1 MDKKEESISSSEK
14 NQKQDS
20 SKESNIENKSKLEN
34 SFSNSNKSVS
44 NQKNKEEEGI
54 SVPHPL
60 PLQLN
65 KVKHRLLFLSP
76 TVRTGLERECN
87 KNDFFREGDSY
98 IGKGAFGEV
107 WKVSHRKSNKIYV
120 IKVMDKSTI
129 KEQKLSDQINR
140 EIEIMYKLNHPH
152 VMRLIN
158 HFEDDEKFYLIM
170 PYASKGQLYSLLRR
184 QVRFDQRTAAQYMRE
199 VLEAVRYIHSFSPK
213 IIHRDIKPENLLLDD
228 NYRVLLSDFGWS
240 NFLDENESRKTFC
253 GTPEYLSPEMAKK
266 SGHNEMVDIWAL
278 GVLLFEFLA
287 GYAPF
292 SGSCPKELYTN
303 IKKLKINWSV
313 DFPPLAKNL
322 ISKILKL
329 NPSERLSVDEIL
341 DHPWFTQ
348 NPPLRHVLTNY
359 LTDEKD
365 ILKSHLIIA
374 TPESVED
381 KLNDLTDP
389 HKKRKFGTL
398 KIDVDEEEEEE
409 SDDEEENKNEN
420 NKNENNK
427 NENKKE
433 KNKNDNNINDHIIND
448 NKYDNNNI
456 NNIIIINNIIDNDNK
471 NIDIKENDKNKINE
485 KKKNVKTV
493 KKESA
498 NRIYIS
504 NIHEDYIA
512 LKKEK
517 KELQKKYDELVEI
530 EKKENSLTIN
540 LEKENEELKTKQ
552 ENLKNSNMELIDQE
566 IKKYKLLSEDREKI
580 LNELDEINNKN
591 NELNLQNELLQNKI
605 NLMKKEQDELK
616 NKIINLTKENNNY
629 ILQIEELTKQIEEL
643 KSNKPQINFDD
654 TDKLAEHIKEINEG
668 NIKKLSDTISPMNI
682 NIENFGKKVDDLI
695 NNKVLSF
702 INDKMKT
709 FDELLKEKNDKNNNN
724 TPFFDE
730 NKKLIEEL
738 SEQKSILA
746 KNNKDKLEELKNKN
760 NILEER
766 IKNLLEEKKI
776 NNELNENKIK
786 ELEKAKRKI
795 KNLNDKIYD
804 INAFVNLNCDNET
817 FKKKLCTIC
826 QLEKFK

>member
-1 MDKKEESISSSEK
+1 MEKKNESNSSEEKKENTKDI
-14 NQKQDS
+14 
-20 SKESNIENKSKLEN
+20 NIENNTSEISNTNSSK
-34 SFSNSNKSVS
+34 NSNI
-44 NQKNKEEEGI
+44 NKEDDS

-60 PLQLN
+60 PLMLN
-65 KVKHRLLFLSP
+65 KVKNRLLFLSP
-76 TVRTGLERECN
+76 TVRAGLERECN
-87 KNDFFREGDSY
+87 KKDFFRQGDSY

-107 WKVSHRKSNKIYV
+107 WKVSHRQSNKIYV
-120 IKVMDKSTI
+120 IKVMDKSSI

-152 VMRLIN
+152 VIRLIN

-213 IIHRDIKPENLLLDD
+213 IIHRDIKPENLLLDE

-240 NFLDENESRKTFC
+240 NFLDENEYRKTFC

-303 IKKLKINWSV
+303 IKKLKINWPI

-322 ISKILKL
+322 VSKILKL
-329 NPSERLSVDEIL
+329 NPSERLSIEEIL

-348 NPPLRHVLTNY
+348 NQPLRHVLTDY

-381 KLNDLTDP
+381 KINDITDP

-398 KIDVDEEEEEE
+398 KIKSNEDED
-409 SDDEEENKNEN
+409 SNDSNDKINNSEEENKINIEN
-420 NKNENNK
+420 NEKE
-427 NENKKE
+427 ENKDSE
-433 KNKNDNNINDHIIND
+433 KNKIKIKNNE
-448 NKYDNNNI
+448 NI
-456 NNIIIINNIIDNDNK
+456 
-471 NIDIKENDKNKINE
+471 ENDKNNDE
-485 KKKNVKTV
+485 KSEKDKN
-493 KKESA
+493 

-504 NIHEDYIA
+504 NIHENYIF

-517 KELQKKYDELVEI
+517 KELQKKYDELI
-530 EKKENSLTIN
+530 IKEKKENDLLKI
-540 LEKENEELKTKQ
+540 LEEENK
-552 ENLKNSNMELIDQE
+552 NLKNRHENFKNGHITLINQE
-566 IKKYKLLSEDREKI
+566 IKKYKLLSEDREK
-580 LNELDEINNKN
+580 LLTELEEINSRNNK
-591 NELNLQNELLQNKI
+591 LILQNELLQNQI
-605 NLMKKEQDELK
+605 NLMKKHQDELN
-616 NKIINLTKENNNY
+616 NKIINLTKDNNKY
-629 ILQIEELTKQIEEL
+629 ISQIEELTKKLENYNSTND
-643 KSNKPQINFDD
+643 KNNFSLDAPE
-654 TDKLAEHIKEINEG
+654 KLAEQINEISEK
-668 NIKKLSDTISPMNI
+668 NIKNLNDNISPIKSSFINLEKNI
-682 NIENFGKKVDDLI
+682 DDLI

-702 INDKMKT
+702 INNKIKT
-709 FDELLKEKNDKNNNN
+709 FDDMIKEKKDINLNNNN
-724 TPFFDE
+724 NVLFEE

-738 SEQKSILA
+738 NKQKSMMS
-746 KNNKDKLEELKNKN
+746 NNDKDKFDDLKNKN

-766 IKNLLEEKKI
+766 IKNLLEEKKVS
-776 NNELNENKIK
+776 NDLYETKNK
-786 ELEKAKRKI
+786 ELEKTKRKI
-795 KNLNDKIYD
+795 KDLNNKIYD
-804 INAFVNLNCDNET
+804 INSYINSNCKSET
-817 FKKKLCTIC
+817 FKKKICTIC
-826 QLEKFK
+826 QLEDFK

>member
-1 MDKKEESISSSEK
+1 MDKKNDSISSGEK
-14 NQKQDS
+14 NQKLDS
-20 SKESNIENKSKLEN
+20 SKDLNSEKSK
-34 SFSNSNKSVS
+34 SNSNQKEKSDDS
-44 NQKNKEEEGI
+44 

-60 PLQLN
+60 PLKLN
-65 KVKHRLLFLSP
+65 KVKNRLLFLSP
-76 TVRTGLERECN
+76 TVRTGIERECN

-107 WKVSHRKSNKIYV
+107 WKVSHRQTNKIYV
-120 IKVMDKSTI
+120 IKVMDKLSI
-129 KEQKLSDQINR
+129 KDQKLCDQINR

-213 IIHRDIKPENLLLDD
+213 IIHRDIKPENLLLDE

-303 IKKLKINWSV
+303 IKKLKVNWPV

-322 ISKILKL
+322 VSKILKL
-329 NPSERLSVDEIL
+329 NPSERLSVEEIL
-341 DHPWFTQ
+341 DHSWFTQ

-381 KLNDLTDP
+381 KINDITDP

-398 KIDVDEEEEEE
+398 KIKYNDED
-409 SDDEEENKNEN
+409 SNDINSNS
-420 NKNENNK
+420 
-427 NENKKE
+427 
-433 KNKNDNNINDHIIND
+433 DNNIISIKDNVDD
-448 NKYDNNNI
+448 NK
-456 NNIIIINNIIDNDNK
+456 
-471 NIDIKENDKNKINE
+471 ENEQNKINE
-485 KKKNVKTV
+485 NKQDNNDIIT
-493 KKESA
+493 
-498 NRIYIS
+498 RMYMS
-504 NIHEDYIA
+504 NIHENYIF

-517 KELQKKYDELVEI
+517 KELQKKYDELVIKEQ
-530 EKKENSLTIN
+530 KENDLIKI
-540 LEKENEELKTKQ
+540 LDEENKKLKNKK
-552 ENLKNSNMELIDQE
+552 ENLKNSHLMIINEE

-580 LNELDEINNKN
+580 LNELDEVNNKN
-591 NELNLQNELLQNKI
+591 SELYLQNELLQNTI
-605 NLMKKEQDELK
+605 TLMKKEQEELN
-616 NKIINLTKENNNY
+616 NKIINLTKENNDY
-629 ILQIEELTKQIEEL
+629 LSQIEELTKKLEEL
-643 KSNKPQINFDD
+643 GSNNNSSGITLNFEDQN
-654 TDKLAEHIKEINEG
+654 KLANQLNEMTEQ
-668 NIKKLSDTISPMNI
+668 NMKKLNEYISPI
-682 NIENFGKKVDDLI
+682 NLNFINLEKKVEDLI
-695 NNKVLSF
+695 NDKVLSLVDSK
-702 INDKMKT
+702 IKT
-709 FDELLKEKNDKNNNN
+709 FDDLLNEKNDKNNSDIY
-724 TPFFDE
+724 FEE

-738 SEQKSILA
+738 KES
-746 KNNKDKLEELKNKN
+746 KNKISVNNNNDDKFNDLKNKN

-766 IKNLLEEKKI
+766 IKTLMEEKKVSE
-776 NNELNENKIK
+776 ELNESKNK
-786 ELEKAKRKI
+786 ELEKAKTTI

-804 INAFVNLNCDNET
+804 INSYINSNCKNES

-826 QLEKFK
+826 QLDDFK

>member
-1 MDKKEESISSSEK
+1 MDKKNESFSSSEIMK
-14 NQKQDS
+14 NSDASDEQNK
-20 SKESNIENKSKLEN
+20 ENKLNSDN
-34 SFSNSNKSVS
+34 SFSKSS
-44 NQKNKEEEGI
+44 KSHKEEES

-65 KVKHRLLFLSP
+65 KVKNRLLFLSP

-107 WKVSHRKSNKIYV
+107 WKVSHKQSNKIYV
-120 IKVMDKSTI
+120 IKVMDKLTI

-152 VMRLIN
+152 VIRLIN

-213 IIHRDIKPENLLLDD
+213 IIHRDIKPENLLLDE

-240 NFLDENESRKTFC
+240 NFLDENENRKTFC

-292 SGSCPKELYTN
+292 SGSCPKELYSN

-329 NPSERLSVDEIL
+329 NPSERLSIEEIL

-365 ILKSHLIIA
+365 ILKSHLILVS
-374 TPESVED
+374 PESVED
-381 KLNDLTDP
+381 KLNEITDP

-398 KIDVDEEEEEE
+398 KVDLSNDEKDEDEEEEENKE
-409 SDDEEENKNEN
+409 DKSNSNMNEKNIDNNENDENKE
-420 NKNENNK
+420 
-427 NENKKE
+427 NENK
-433 KNKNDNNINDHIIND
+433 I
-448 NKYDNNNI
+448 
-456 NNIIIINNIIDNDNK
+456 NDNK
-471 NIDIKENDKNKINE
+471 NINKNIK
-485 KKKNVKTV
+485 
-493 KKESA
+493 

-504 NIHEDYIA
+504 NIHENYIS

-517 KELQKKYDELVEI
+517 KELQKKYDELFVK
-530 EKKENSLTIN
+530 EKNENKLVKK
-540 LEKENEELKTKQ
+540 LEEENKILKTKQ
-552 ENLKNSNMELIDQE
+552 ENLKTIYMTLIDKE
-566 IKKYKLLSEDREKI
+566 IKKYKLLSEDRENL

-591 NELNLQNELLQNKI
+591 NELNLQNELLKNKI
-605 NLMKKEQDELK
+605 NLMKKQQDEFDK
-616 NKIINLTKENNNY
+616 KILNLTKENNNY
-629 ILQIEELTKQIEEL
+629 ISQLKELNEKL
-643 KSNKPQINFDD
+643 KNLENNTSDINFDFKD
-654 TDKLAEHIKEINEG
+654 NDKLSIQINEL
-668 NIKKLSDTISPMNI
+668 NEKNLKQLNDNISPI
-682 NIENFGKKVDDLI
+682 NNNFRNLEKKIDDLI
-695 NNKVLSF
+695 SNKVFNFINNKINSF
-702 INDKMKT
+702 NEM
-709 FDELLKEKNDKNNNN
+709 LKEKNDIIIN
-724 TPFFDE
+724 TNEFFEE

-738 SEQKSILA
+738 NKQKSQMVI
-746 KNNKDKLEELKNKN
+746 NNNENLEDLKIKN

-766 IKNLLEEKKI
+766 IKNLIEEKNAI
-776 NNELNENKIK
+776 NELNETYNKD
-786 ELEKAKRKI
+786 LEKAKKET

-804 INAFVNLNCDNET
+804 INSYINLNCNNES

-826 QLEKFK
+826 QLENFK

>member
-1 MDKKEESISSSEK
+1 MDIKKDSISSGEK
-14 NQKQDS
+14 KQKLDS
-20 SKESNIENKSKLEN
+20 SKDSELENKSNLGK
-34 SFSNSNKSVS
+34 SNSTSDNKLP
-44 NQKNKEEEGI
+44 NQNNESEDS

-60 PLQLN
+60 PLILN
-65 KVKHRLLFLSP
+65 KVKNRFLFLSP
-76 TVRTGLERECN
+76 TVRAGLERECN

-107 WKVSHRKSNKIYV
+107 WKVSHRKTNKIYV
-120 IKVMDKSTI
+120 IKVMDKFSI

-213 IIHRDIKPENLLLDD
+213 IIHRDIKPENLLLDE

-240 NFLDENESRKTFC
+240 NFLDENEYRKTFC

-303 IKKLKINWSV
+303 IKQLKVNWPV

-322 ISKILKL
+322 VSKILKL
-329 NPSERLSVDEIL
+329 NPSERLSVEEIL
-341 DHPWFTQ
+341 DHSWFTQ

-365 ILKSHLIIA
+365 ILKSHLILV

-381 KLNDLTDP
+381 KINDITDP

-398 KIDVDEEEEEE
+398 KIKFIDE
-409 SDDEEENKNEN
+409 KGNEDLN
-420 NKNENNK
+420 SNS
-427 NENKKE
+427 
-433 KNKNDNNINDHIIND
+433 DNNIININD
-448 NKYDNNNI
+448 NDNDNNNI
-456 NNIIIINNIIDNDNK
+456 DNK
-471 NIDIKENDKNKINE
+471 ENEKNKINE
-485 KKKNVKTV
+485 NKNDSNDIIT
-493 KKESA
+493 
-498 NRIYIS
+498 RLYMS
-504 NIHEDYIA
+504 NIHENYIF

-517 KELQKKYDELVEI
+517 KELQKKYDDLVI
-530 EKKENSLTIN
+530 KEQ
-540 LEKENEELKTKQ
+540 KENELIKNLEEENNKLKNKK
-552 ENLKNSNMELIDQE
+552 ENLKNSHIMIINQE
-566 IKKYKLLSEDREKI
+566 VKKYKLLSEDRENI
-580 LNELDEINNKN
+580 LNELDEMKNKN
-591 NELNLQNELLQNKI
+591 NKLNLQNELLQNKI
-605 NLMKKEQDELK
+605 NLLEKQNTELN
-616 NKIINLTKENNNY
+616 NKIINLTKEKNNY
-629 ILQIEELTKQIEEL
+629 LSQIEELTKKLEEQTKNNNSEVNFNFEDINKL
-643 KSNKPQINFDD
+643 SNKIN
-654 TDKLAEHIKEINEG
+654 EINEQ
-668 NIKKLSDTISPMNI
+668 NLKKLNDNISPI
-682 NIENFGKKVDDLI
+682 NLSFSNLEKKIDGLI
-695 NNKVLSF
+695 NDKVLSI
-702 INDKMKT
+702 INSKMKT
-709 FDELLKEKNDKNNNN
+709 FDEIIIDKNDKNINKDN
-724 TPFFDE
+724 FFEE
-730 NKKLIEEL
+730 NKKIIEEL
-738 SEQKSILA
+738 NETKKQLSI
-746 KNNKDKLEELKNKN
+746 NNNDKLNELKNKN

-766 IKNLLEEKKI
+766 IKNLLEEKKEY
-776 NNELNENKIK
+776 NELNEVKKK
-786 ELEKAKRKI
+786 ELEKANKII

-804 INAFVNLNCDNET
+804 ISAYVNSNCKNES

-826 QLEKFK
+826 QLDDFK